1 MKINLFTCYYKDKDA
16 DRANELSLCL
26 KKNLSAGFDNI
37 YILTE
42 NAEEQKLC
50 NNIVFQN
57 NKKADVINF
66 SSRPSFNDFFKLM
79 KEQRFA
85 SDINVLSNSDIYFED
100 LQSIKDI
107 MSNVKANRMC
117 LALSRWDVQPDGSA
131 VHFKRW
137 DSQDTWIFYGNP
149 AITTQENYTMGI
161 AGCDNKLAYE
171 LETAGYFV
179 INPSCTI
186 KTFHYHLSNIRN
198 YINGD
203 VIERIPPPYKLVNP
217 I

>member
-26 KKNLSAGFDNI
+26 KKNLSAGFDKI
-37 YILTE
+37 HILTE
-42 NAEEQKLC
+42 NAEHKREC
-50 NNIVFQN
+50 IDIVLQN
-57 NKKADVINF
+57 NSCAEVINF
-66 SSRPSFNDFFKLM
+66 NSRPSFNDFFNLM

-100 LQSIKDI
+100 LQQIKNI
-107 MSNVKANRMC
+107 MSNPSSKRMC
-117 LALSRWDVQPDGSA
+117 LALSRWDVQPNGSA
-131 VHFKRW
+131 VHFNRW
-137 DSQDTWIFYGNP
+137 DSQDTWIFYGSPEINT
-149 AITTQENYTMGI
+149 AENYTMGI

-171 LETAGYFV
+171 LELAGYNV
-179 INPSCTI
+179 SNPSCTI

-203 VIERIPPPYKLVNP
+203 VIERVPPPYKLVNP